1 MPELVVV
8 SLATTE
14 QSNRAQ
20 RQPRLYTSTI
30 CYSTTSCH
38 ALKNVIFCSQKKISA
53 RASSWRW
60 AMLVHKTHANN
71 DFFCLYFCFA
81 QVYSE
86 CLIVFIYAVCVNVTI
101 LYIFFFYFR
110 SLLMFSNTHIFIL
123 LSNVLC
129 FRSMMIQRRK
139 TAARYISCEMENIK
153 WQITLFDMRNMMLYT
168 LCVGRCDIQRKALRA
183 WLGNVSYVSLI
194 YYMWHV
200 AMFMWWNELHSG
212 MWWMNGCRELI
223 CLPVMLSIALWA
235 DIFFESFADNKH
247 TGSGRRLCKDK
258 LNIN

>member
-1 MPELVVV
+1 MPRVEKCYFLFAKKDKCTCQFVAV
-8 SLATTE
+8 SNAC
-14 QSNRAQ
+14 AQ
-20 RQPRLYTSTI
+20 NTCQQWFFLFVFLFRSGLFRVPYRLYL
-30 CYSTTSCH
+30 CCLCECH
-38 ALKNVIFCSQKKISA
+38 N
-53 RASSWRW
+53 
-60 AMLVHKTHANN
+60 
-71 DFFCLYFCFA
+71 
-81 QVYSE
+81 
-86 CLIVFIYAVCVNVTI
+86 FIY
-101 LYIFFFYFR
+101 FFFYFR